1 MLEKTQTEVYEEFK
15 AKFPEVRM
23 GQRAFEKCKPFYVIE
38 TRPQDR
44 QSCCCRAH
52 VEIRMLFKACM
63 AFRRNLLK
71 EEDETE
77 RYPVY
82 EYLSDLI
89 NETLCN
95 KGDASYHRLAC
106 TNHQCESCGVKKV
119 KLMPQ
124 EEDTSQFALDVKWE
138 RFEYVSI
145 ATDGDEKRG
154 LKIVT
159 KISKA
164 GEMFAYFK
172 TLLDSFPAHQFRA
185 NWQQEQMKRTINNLP
200 PGHICCVHDY
210 SENYSCRYQDQIQT
224 LYFAQS
230 QASIHVT
237 ILHRHELQEKERAEK
252 YLQSRGCN

>member
-1 MLEKTQTEVYEEFK
+1 M
-15 AKFPEVRM
+15 
-23 GQRAFEKCKPFYVIE
+23 
-38 TRPQDR
+38 
-44 QSCCCRAH
+44 
-52 VEIRMLFKACM
+52 
-63 AFRRNLLK
+63 
-71 EEDETE
+71 
-77 RYPVY
+77 
-82 EYLSDLI
+82 
-89 NETLCN
+89 
-95 KGDASYHRLAC
+95 YHHLAC
-106 TNHQCESCGVKKV
+106 TNRQCESCRVKKV
-119 KLMPQ
+119 KLTPQ

-145 ATDGDEKRG
+145 VTDGDETRR

-200 PGHICCVHDY
+200 PGHVCCVHDY

-224 LYFAQS
+224 LYFAQL

-237 ILHRHELQEKERAEK
+237 ILHRHKLQEKERAGK
-252 YLQSRGCN
+252 HQQSRGCN